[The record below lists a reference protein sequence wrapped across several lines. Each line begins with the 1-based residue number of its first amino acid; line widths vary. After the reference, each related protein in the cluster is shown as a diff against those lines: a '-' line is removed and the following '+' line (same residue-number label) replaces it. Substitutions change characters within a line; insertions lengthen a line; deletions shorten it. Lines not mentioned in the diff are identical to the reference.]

1 MRLQSWSPG
10 TQIPPEL
17 VAEIVGHN
25 ADDIPSLRA
34 MSLVSKA
41 LRSFAIEHLFS
52 LFILHARKISPGG
65 APWVKFSDPT
75 PGWMERRR
83 AQVLSPTPL
92 HQAVIPPEIPILPNV
107 SVVEW
112 ESNTSEIDNATV
124 IAYMALFPNTQE
136 LYLSGMSFYGI
147 SDMSF
152 VGFDELATILRACG
166 KLRVL
171 SFSATEVDDTILP
184 EINRGRPTFNL
195 TALED
200 LRVAGCD
207 GSELEEFDFL
217 SQLVEAS
224 RPTELKSLTF
234 AYNEGQW
241 ANSMGKLLRLAS
253 PCLVN
258 LTLLL
263 DTYVLD
269 EEIIEVIEM
278 LNRLPAFPALD
289 TLSLVLSDQS
299 TKQLLNALPAAPK
312 LTTLNFRIMLDS
324 GAGNDFDREDFRG
337 LISKAFPWGGSE
349 SMRIVLTQK
358 FPLLH
363 RIGFYIC
370 VPRNS
375 AMHFRRG
382 LRRRMER
389 ELKNRLE
396 ETGADLAGYLEVGWL
411 DEKFNSVVYSKTNG
425 KPPWKL
431 PPGYRYRMMGSESQ
445 SICKLLA
452 QTVVTADTRIRCRC

>member
-1 MRLQSWSPG
+1 
-10 TQIPPEL
+10 
-17 VAEIVGHN
+17 
-25 ADDIPSLRA
+25 

-52 LFILHARKISPGG
+52 AIHFACAQDITWWGTMVRRTPRLHHIVKR
-65 APWVKFSDPT
+65 VKFSDPT

-92 HQAVIPPEIPILPNV
+92 HQAVVPPEIPILPNV

-112 ESNTSEIDNATV
+112 ESNTSEIDNAMA
-124 IAYMALFPNTQE
+124 IAYMALVPNTQE
-136 LYLSGMSFYGI
+136 LYLSGMSFNGI

-152 VGFDELATILRACG
+152 VGFDELATFLRACG

-171 SFSATEVDDTILP
+171 SFSATEVDDAILP
-184 EINRGRPTFNL
+184 EINRGRPTFNP

-234 AYNEGQW
+234 AHNEGQW

-263 DTYVLD
+263 DTV
-269 EEIIEVIEM
+269 
-278 LNRLPAFPALD
+278 F
-289 TLSLVLSDQS
+289 
-299 TKQLLNALPAAPK
+299 
-312 LTTLNFRIMLDS
+312 
-324 GAGNDFDREDFRG
+324 
-337 LISKAFPWGGSE
+337 
-349 SMRIVLTQK
+349 
-358 FPLLH
+358 
-363 RIGFYIC
+363 
-370 VPRNS
+370 
-375 AMHFRRG
+375 
-382 LRRRMER
+382 
-389 ELKNRLE
+389 
-396 ETGADLAGYLEVGWL
+396 
-411 DEKFNSVVYSKTNG
+411 G
-425 KPPWKL
+425 K
-431 PPGYRYRMMGSESQ
+431 
-445 SICKLLA
+445 
-452 QTVVTADTRIRCRC
+452 